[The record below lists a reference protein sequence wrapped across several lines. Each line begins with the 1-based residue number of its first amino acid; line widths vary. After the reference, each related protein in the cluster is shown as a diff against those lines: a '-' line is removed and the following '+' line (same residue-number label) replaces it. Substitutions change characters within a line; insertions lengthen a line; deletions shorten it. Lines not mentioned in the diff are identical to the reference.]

1 MGGST
6 LLTEKIG
13 FRWLTIRFESRVA
26 AEGAS
31 ALMGTS
37 SLVSLQPE
45 YAAGLDQQGRR
56 AAN

>member
-1 MGGST
+1 

-26 AEGAS
+26 AEGAA
-31 ALMGTS
+31 ALMGTT

-45 YAAGLDQQGRR
+45 YAGGLAQQGRR